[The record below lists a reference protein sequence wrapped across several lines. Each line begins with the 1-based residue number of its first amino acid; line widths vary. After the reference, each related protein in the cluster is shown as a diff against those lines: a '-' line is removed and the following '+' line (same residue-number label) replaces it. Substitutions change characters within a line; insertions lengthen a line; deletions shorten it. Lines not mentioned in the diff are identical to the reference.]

1 METGITNY
9 IYKNDHDKHHFQYV
23 MAGFRYK
30 DLTRRIHSDKALR
43 NRVFKIANN
52 LTKDK
57 YQRGLASMFSKFS
70 DKKSPGTGIKSMS
83 NQQLAD
89 KLYKPIQLLDNSK
102 KEKLVLHLKVIVE
115 V

>member
-1 METGITNY
+1 
-9 IYKNDHDKHHFQYV
+9 
-23 MAGFRYK
+23 
-30 DLTRRIHSDKALR
+30 
-43 NRVFKIANN
+43 
-52 LTKDK
+52 
-57 YQRGLASMFSKFS
+57 MFSKFC